1 MHQLQTRRTTLN
13 RRGFTLLEV
22 VLALGLTVVLM
33 AAIYGALN
41 LYWRFSSAGRE
52 QMERAQLART
62 LLAKIA
68 ADIRSVVYTEP
79 PPANETATAGS
90 TGGSSSSSNSGGNS
104 SASSTSGETT
114 QVASMSD
121 NALRTSTGIVGTSFS
136 LSIDLTRASKEL
148 MIQLVPSAT
157 DQRAVTWFLG
167 TPTGTFGGPGL
178 SSAVAGLARQDG
190 ERLVIS
196 SAAATGSQ
204 NLLAA
209 QTAVLAPE
217 VNYLQFRY
225 FDGLIWLTSWDTTV
239 TGYLP
244 QAVEITIGLNS
255 PRETMPRSFGL
266 NTPKEVYRLVVAVP
280 LADRYRLQKQPLQ

>member
-1 MHQLQTRRTTLN
+1 MIGKRTT
-13 RRGFTLLEV
+13 RAVAPPGGFTLLEV

-41 LYWRFSSAGRE
+41 IYWRFSSAGRE

-79 PPANETATAGS
+79 PPAVDTPPDDPTNANS
-90 TGGSSSSSNSGGNS
+90 TTEEN
-104 SASSTSGETT
+104 T
-114 QVASMSD
+114 QVQQMSD
-121 NALRTSTGIVGTSFS
+121 NALRTSTGIVGTANS

-157 DQRAVTWFLG
+157 DQRAVTWFVG
-167 TPTGTFGGPGL
+167 TPTGTLGGPAL
-178 SSAVAGLARQDG
+178 TSAVAGLARQDG
-190 ERLVIS
+190 ERLIIS

-217 VNYLQFRY
+217 VKYLQFRY
-225 FDGLIWLTSWDTTV
+225 FDGLIWQIAWDSTV
-239 TGYLP
+239 TGSLP
-244 QAVEITIGLNS
+244 QAIEITIGLS
-255 PRETMPRSFGL
+255 PPRETMPGSFGL
-266 NTPKEVYRLVVAVP
+266 NAPEEVYRLVVAVP
-280 LADRYRLQKQPLQ
+280 LADRYRLRKQPLP